1 MGNSVAHDIDLEEKG
16 SGIDRRSG
24 KDRRSYINEKRIMHR
39 SILKTGVFVLF
50 RRPRLFKL
58 LQPKKV
64 NFAEILDLSLSG
76 LQAQYSAPAMLK
88 YEHPMLSITS
98 NDGAV
103 KIDDLPFKVVADNK
117 ITNLPNFTQ
126 LRRCSLKFEN
136 ISDKNKKLL
145 NQIIQNYSV

>member
-1 MGNSVAHDIDLEEKG
+1 MADSVAQDTSLEERR

-24 KDRRSYINEKRIMHR
+24 KDRRSYYDKKRKIQR
-39 SILKTGVFVLF
+39 SILRTGVFVLF
-50 RRPRLFKL
+50 KKPRLLKL

-64 NFAEILDLSLSG
+64 NFAEILDLSLTG

-98 NDGAV
+98 NDGEV

-117 ITNLPNFTQ
+117 VTNLPNNTQ
-126 LRRCSLKFEN
+126 LRRCSLKFED
-136 ISDKNKKLL
+136 ISDRHKIQL
-145 NQIIQNYSV
+145 NQIIKSYSV